1 MAIVNI
7 HEATTYVSKL
17 VPRAEAGEEIVI
29 GRVGRSRRGLVPVG
43 RRAARGRWE
52 QRTIVT
58 REPQIRAYD
67 VATMPG

>member
-29 GRVGRSRRGLVPVG
+29 GRVGDPVVALSRWAAV
-43 RRAARGRWE
+43 RREAAGGSG
-52 QRTIVT
+52 
-58 REPQIRAYD
+58 PS
-67 VATMPG
+67 